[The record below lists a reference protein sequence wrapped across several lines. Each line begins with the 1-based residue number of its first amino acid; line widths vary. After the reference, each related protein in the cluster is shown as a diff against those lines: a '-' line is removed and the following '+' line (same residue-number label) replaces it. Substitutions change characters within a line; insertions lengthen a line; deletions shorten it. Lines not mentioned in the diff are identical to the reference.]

1 MSDRIV
7 EAVVLRYKMAAEN
20 WFSLTND
27 QLPLEDA
34 EVYVK
39 EDVKLVRGYKAKCVY
54 LAQIFRKLAEP
65 LESPQ
70 ISVFADRIEKRV
82 QELDQLMDL
91 VQRGSKLFK
100 KAQDE
105 FDQLI
110 EDIAD
115 RKPRR
120 GGLIEAV
127 YALPSIDAIFGIAEE
142 ARKIQDRFVKEDEEG
157 RIDWV
162 LEEYIGS
169 ESGVGKKLE
178 KNGSYLSGWFTDRFS
193 GVWALYG
200 FVKYFGDIDYI
211 QSMVDESRSNKEVEE
226 EEP

>member
-91 VQRGSKLFK
+91 VQKGAKLFK

-110 EDIAD
+110 EDIAG
-115 RKPRR
+115 RKPQR

-127 YALPSIDAIFGIAEE
+127 YDLPSIDAILSIAGE
-142 ARKIQDRFVKEDEEG
+142 ARKLQDRFVKEDESG
-157 RIDWV
+157 RIDWT
-162 LEEYIGS
+162 LEGYIGS
-169 ESGVGKKLE
+169 ESEVGKKLE
-178 KNGSYLSGWFTDRFS
+178 KNGSNLSWWFEDRFS

-200 FVKYFGDIDYI
+200 FVKYFVDTDYI

-226 EEP
+226 EP